1 MKAGMCCGANWGRD
15 NGRLDTSCSRT
26 DTADFALS
34 EKRQMDDWDEPLLT
48 QTPCMRRCGML
59 WP

>member
-1 MKAGMCCGANWGRD
+1 MEQTGEGIMAGLTPAAPG
-15 NGRLDTSCSRT
+15 LT

-48 QTPCMRRCGML
+48 QTPCMRRCRML